1 MASDPGT
8 LVPDAVWYAAS
19 VGGGVWKST
28 DRGGS
33 WTNLSPDMENIAVSS
48 IAMSNVDP
56 YTKYL
61 FAVTGESW
69 SNNIDAIDGSGV
81 FRSDDYG
88 ATWTNVTP
96 VNNSGITVSY
106 THLRAHET

>member
-1 MASDPGT
+1 
-8 LVPDAVWYAAS
+8 
-19 VGGGVWKST
+19 
-28 DRGGS
+28 
-33 WTNLSPDMENIAVSS
+33 MENIAVSS

-96 VNNSGITVSY
+96 VNNSGIMNSDFKTMSRIVV
-106 THLRAHET
+106 EPQQ